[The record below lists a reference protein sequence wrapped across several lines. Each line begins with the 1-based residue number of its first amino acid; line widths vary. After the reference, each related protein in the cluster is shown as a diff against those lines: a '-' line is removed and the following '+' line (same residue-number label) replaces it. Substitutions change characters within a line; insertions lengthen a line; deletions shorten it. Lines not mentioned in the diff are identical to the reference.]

1 MGSRHAGCRPR
12 PPDEKSLDAAARLK
26 IAAMPRYLT
35 MANLRNRCGG
45 RCLFVLLVLA
55 ALAAAATTVPE
66 RARRYAEQALA
77 RSTGGTAQVAR
88 LELEPLR
95 LALRVSGVH
104 LTDTTGALLLG
115 VDSAAADLALDSL
128 WTRSVHLKA
137 LSISGVRGQLGLL
150 EGGAIS
156 PRLPPAGPKG
166 APPPRIRIDRL
177 TVAGSAV
184 AVRDASAQPAAAVTL
199 TDLAL
204 SMAGFDSQAAAPIPV
219 LLTGRLGA
227 GTLRLEGRLAAAPL
241 AFEGRFWLQGLAAGP
256 ALAYAERAL
265 PVKAQ
270 GGQIDAS
277 GALSL
282 AVGGAVRIS
291 DGHASVRQT
300 ALSDAS
306 DVPLAQVT
314 ELAVDDLAL
323 DLAARRVSV
332 GRISGRD
339 NWLALTRAP
348 DGRLNIQNLTGAA
361 GSGKPA
367 PDSPAWQVT
376 LGALALSGQRLS
388 VSDQTVQPALRQDI
402 TLEQVD
408 IGALGSPDKVPVNL
422 TARVADG
429 GTLTLAGQAV
439 LPAGPAELDITA
451 RGLPLPPLAPYL
463 PDVGPLA
470 LRGGS
475 AATSG
480 HLTLG
485 DAGPQYKGQVTLSRL
500 ELWDTERKETVLGLR
515 TLRVDDLQASAQ
527 GVTSRKI
534 WLNRPVLK
542 AIITENRGSNLSRF
556 GPRSV
561 APVTSAPV
569 ATDGPKTAPMR
580 FEVDTVRVSR
590 GTLNIEDHSLTPH
603 FAVSLQQLH
612 GDIDGLS
619 SDTRQPA
626 RLALTGRIDQYAPA
640 SVKGRFTTAV
650 PREAAF
656 QLSFRGV
663 EMATFAPYVGKFAG
677 YRIERGTLDVDLD
690 YTVSGPRI
698 VGTNKIVLDR
708 LVLGERVDSPDALD
722 LPLTLALAILKDS
735 RGVIDVAL
743 PLRGD
748 LSDPKFDYGALF
760 GIALKSMLTKA
771 IKAPFTLLSRLVG
784 GKAKDLRTV
793 AFGPGSA
800 QLAPVQRESLQ
811 KLATALIARPQLAL
825 DIRPQADQD
834 DSRALA
840 QQVLARALG
849 RASGDEDDASDDDTD
864 LTERLTALYQ
874 KRFGSTLPAVPPPAG
889 TEPSAAEQRAAAARA
904 GRERLLASMAPDA
917 AALRA
922 LAQARGEAIRAALME
937 NGVSITRLAIT
948 LPPEG
953 APLPPSGPSELAL
966 NAS

>member
-1 MGSRHAGCRPR
+1 
-12 PPDEKSLDAAARLK
+12 
-26 IAAMPRYLT
+26 MPRYLT
-35 MANLRNRCGG
+35 MANLRRRCGG
-45 RCLFVLLVLA
+45 RCLLLLLVLA
-55 ALAAAATTVPE
+55 ALAAAAATLPE

-77 RSTGGTAQVAR
+77 RSTGGTAKVAR
-88 LELEPLR
+88 LDLEPLR
-95 LALRVSGVH
+95 LGLRVSGVH
-104 LTDTTGALLLG
+104 LTDAKGSLLLA

-128 WTRSVHLKA
+128 WTRCVHLKTV
-137 LSISGVRGQLGLL
+137 SVSGVRGQLGLL

-156 PRLPPAGPKG
+156 PQLPPAGPKA
-166 APPPRIRIDRL
+166 APAPRLRIDRL
-177 TVAGSAV
+177 TVGGSAV
-184 AVRDASAQPAAAVTL
+184 AVRDASAQPAAAMTL
-199 TDLAL
+199 TDLAV
-204 SMAGFDSQAAAPIPV
+204 SMDAFDSQARAPIPV
-219 LLTGRLGA
+219 LLTGRIGA
-227 GTLRLEGRLAAAPL
+227 GTLRLEGKLAAAPL
-241 AFEGRFWLQGLAAGP
+241 AFEGRFRLHGLPAGP
-256 ALAYAERAL
+256 ALTYAQRAL
-265 PVKAQ
+265 PLKAQ
-270 GGQIDAS
+270 GGRIDAS

-282 AVGGAVRIS
+282 TVGGAARIS
-291 DGHASVRQT
+291 DGHASLQQT

-314 ELAVDDLAL
+314 ELALDDLAL
-323 DLAARRVSV
+323 DVAARRVSI

-339 NWLALTRAP
+339 NWLALVRAA
-348 DGRLNIQNLTGAA
+348 DGRLNVQKLTGAA
-361 GSGKPA
+361 GSGKTQ
-367 PDSPAWQVT
+367 PDSPAWHVT
-376 LGALALSGQRLS
+376 LGALALRGQRLS
-388 VSDQTVQPALRQDI
+388 VSDETVQPALRQEV

-422 TARVADG
+422 TARLADG
-429 GTLTLAGQAV
+429 GTLTLAGEAV

-451 RGLPLPPLAPYL
+451 TGLPLPPLAPYL

-470 LRGGS
+470 LRSGS

-480 HLTLG
+480 HLTLV
-485 DAGPQYKGQVTLSRL
+485 DAGPQYRGQVTLSRL
-500 ELWDTERKETVLGLR
+500 ELWDTERNETVLGLR

-534 WLNRPVLK
+534 WLNRPVLR
-542 AIITENRGSNLSRF
+542 AIITENRSSNLSRF

-561 APVTSAPV
+561 APVTTTPV
-569 ATDGPKTAPMR
+569 AAGSPQTAPMR
-580 FEVDTVRVSR
+580 FKVDTVRVSR
-590 GTLNIEDHSLTPH
+590 GTLHIEDHSLTPH
-603 FAVSLQQLH
+603 FAVSLQQLR
-612 GDIDGLS
+612 GDINGLS
-619 SDTRQPA
+619 SDTREPA
-626 RLALTGRIDQYAPA
+626 RVALTGRIDQYAPA
-640 SVKGRFTTAV
+640 SVNGSFTMAV

-656 QLSFRGV
+656 QLSFQGV

-690 YTVSGPRI
+690 YTVSGPHV

-722 LPLTLALAILKDS
+722 LPLTLALAVLKDS

-800 QLAPVQRESLQ
+800 QLATAQRESLQ

-825 DIRPQADQD
+825 DIHPRADQD

-840 QQVLARALG
+840 QQALDTALG
-849 RASGDEDDASDDDTD
+849 GASGDDDAGDDDAD
-864 LTERLTALYQ
+864 LTERLTALYEQ
-874 KRFGSTLPAVPPPAG
+874 RFDSKLPPVPPPAG
-889 TEPSAAEQRAAAARA
+889 TNPSAAEQRAAAARA

-917 AALRA
+917 ATLRA